1 MPQGRGMLADFS
13 DSKRLAARL
22 HAVAAG
28 LSIAIGF
35 APESD
40 GRKSSVDPLPILE
53 TARADLKRLMSD
65 LEGKEAGSVDLVDAL
80 EREAAR
86 QEIELKLRVDGE
98 VTWLSPDQL
107 ELLLLF
113 CREGVRNTRRH
124 SGGNVCGIDI
134 ELARCPWVARVRDWG
149 AGIQPVKREGD
160 GLALVGR
167 VAAQSG
173 STLRVTSHPGMG
185 TEIVLTGPPC
195 GRDRPGANS
204 EDGRRRQ
211 KTQIRRSRPVI
222 SRSSSAD

>member
-1 MPQGRGMLADFS
+1 MGRLPQGRSMLAEIT

-22 HAVAAG
+22 HDVAVG
-28 LSIAIGF
+28 LIGF
-35 APESD
+35 ARGSD
-40 GRKSSVDPLPILE
+40 GRRSSPDPLPILE
-53 TARADLKRLMSD
+53 TALADLKRLMAGLD
-65 LEGKEAGSVDLVDAL
+65 GQDAGSVDLVDAL

-86 QEIELKLRVDGE
+86 LEIELKLRINGE
-98 VTWLSPDQL
+98 VAWLSPDQL
-107 ELLLLF
+107 ELFWLF
-113 CREGVRNTRRH
+113 CREGLRNARRH

-134 ELARCPWVARVRDWG
+134 ELARCPWLVRVRDWG
-149 AGIQPVKREGD
+149 AGIRPVKGEGK

-167 VAAQSG
+167 FAAQSG
-173 STLRVTSHPGMG
+173 SALRVTSHPGMG

-222 SRSSSAD
+222 SGSSTAD